1 MENFK
6 EYELELIFKLTVEL
20 VQLRQSEC
28 KHLCIENAAP
38 EILRGIIEVLQDAR
52 CAD

>member
-6 EYELELIFKLTVEL
+6 EYELRLIFALTIDL
-20 VQLRQSEC
+20 VKMRQEEC